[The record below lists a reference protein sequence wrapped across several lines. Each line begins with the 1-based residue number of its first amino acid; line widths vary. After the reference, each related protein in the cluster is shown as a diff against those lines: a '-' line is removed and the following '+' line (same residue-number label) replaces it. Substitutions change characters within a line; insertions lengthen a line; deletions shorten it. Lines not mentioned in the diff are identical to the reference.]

1 MTFSIFLNRKHYTPR
16 YSNNTLVRLLNVYWL
31 VIFYYFT
38 KEIHLVTYYIHKM
51 GETKK
56 QQEEITN
63 KLFDAILNLKSSL
76 KKPGKCR
83 ADPQ

>member
-1 MTFSIFLNRKHYTPR
+1 MLRQSVLFKSWAKFYSQSSQNHKIRTLIIFAFLKHL
-16 YSNNTLVRLLNVYWL
+16 TLDLA
-31 VIFYYFT
+31 
-38 KEIHLVTYYIHKM
+38 TYYIHKM

-63 KLFDAILNLKSSL
+63 KLFDAILDLKSSL